1 MSEVLIKRLQDGDK
15 KLLKRLLDSYRELHG
30 FYSVKALSSG
40 AEIQK
45 VWTMDKAKDA
55 LSRNRLYQVLS
66 TEFVC
71 EYVER
76 NWEDCD
82 VSIRLRLQIYPEGE
96 GFARWLLCNRDSWN
110 ADATM
115 IFAPALEAALQTDA
129 QYGLSSY
136 VRACRHKIKLERLRE
151 MGADAWPWQGTE
163 FLRAKWLGIVDVEEV
178 CVTSHEPIKRPI
190 VICEGAILNGQ
201 YKLIRKLGQGG
212 MGEVWLSEDIYWEK
226 DGEEKEKF
234 AIKVLLPTL
243 DRDVRERIK
252 HEAAM
257 QKKLKHD
264 NIACIRNCHIDES
277 NSFLVIDYIDGLTL
291 SDYLEKQGGC
301 LFPEKAKKIL
311 LPIAKA
317 IDFAHEKGVVHR
329 DIKPDNIMVETG
341 DDGEETPYILDF
353 GLARRLAIS
362 RRVSVCGTEPYMPRE
377 LLMEDEDILNSTEA
391 LRKIDVYSFAATA
404 YQCLTGNL
412 PFRSRKEILDLNIQP
427 VPLGDEVLYGRTIM
441 RGLSKDPNLRPKRC
455 VELFNPSPVIRPI
468 PPKPY
473 EDVKPKVPKPKPPVK
488 QPLDSE
494 IYLEYSILRD
504 YRSMLR
510 NCGMDGAI
518 KKMNDFVKYIRSR
531 DVWHVMRM
539 EAFLDFIES
548 MPAFADVVQE
558 KNMARAS
565 RHNLK
570 CWFDNKGWSDT
581 SRLADIRTHYGDSRF
596 AILNAIYDSITRS
609 NQEN

>member
-15 KLLKRLLDSYRELHG
+15 KLLKRLLDSQRELHG

-136 VRACRHKIKLERLRE
+136 VRSCRHKTKLERLRE

-163 FLRAKWLGIVDVEEV
+163 FLRAKWLGVVDVEEV
-178 CVTSHEPIKRPI
+178 RVTSHEPIKRPI
-190 VICEGAILNGQ
+190 VVCEGAILNGQ

-264 NIACIRNCHIDES
+264 NIACIRNCHIDEG

-291 SDYLEKQGGC
+291 SDYLEKRGGC
-301 LFPEKAKKIL
+301 LSPEKAKKIL

-341 DDGEETPYILDF
+341 DDGVETPYILDF
-353 GLARRLAIS
+353 GLARRSSVS

-377 LLMEDEDILNSTEA
+377 LLLEDDDVLNSAEV
-391 LRKIDVYSFAATA
+391 LRKIDVYSFAVTA

-412 PFRSRKEILDLNIQP
+412 PFINRKEILDLSIQP
-427 VPLGDEVLYGRTIM
+427 VPLGDEVIYGRSIM
-441 RGLSKDPNLRPKRC
+441 QGLSKDPNLRPKRC
-455 VELFNPSPVIRPI
+455 VELLNAPQRKPQ
-468 PPKPY
+468 PP
-473 EDVKPKVPKPKPPVK
+473 PPDEVV
-488 QPLDSE
+488 LSWEE
-494 IYLEYSILRD
+494 IVRD
-504 YRSMLR
+504 YQDMLKACDMFDKWQMIERAHVVSR
-510 NCGMDGAI
+510 NLRTG
-518 KKMNDFVKYIRSR
+518 
-531 DVWHVMRM
+531 DVRILSVS
-539 EAFLDFIES
+539 AFLDFLTK
-548 MPAFADVVQE
+548 MPTFVSLVKT
-558 KNMARAS
+558 KNKARTP
-565 RHNLK
+565 RYNLE
-570 CWFDNKGWSDT
+570 CWFTAVKRWNDQSKRDELRSEFGE
-581 SRLADIRTHYGDSRF
+581 AKF
-596 AILNAIYDSITRS
+596 AVLDAIYNSITKT
-609 NQEN
+609 NEEEWT